1 MAGNIKEELLESF
14 KHGTTLTKLIYINL
28 GVFVVV
34 SIVSVILKLF
44 NIEQGW
50 LGYLMLSSSPQ
61 EFIREPW
68 SIITY
73 MFLHKDFIHILF
85 NILTLYWMGKLFLC
99 EATQHSLVG
108 LYILG
113 GILGGIFYMLGIN
126 LFPYFAN
133 QEHVSSLLGASGSVM
148 AITVATAVFSP
159 EKPVRL
165 VLIGE
170 VKLKWIAI
178 AFVLISFM
186 QMASINAGGQMAH
199 VGGAFAGYIFAKLYM
214 SGKDITAWIDKIING
229 TVNFFRK
236 FGKQP
241 KMKASYKR
249 TESDHDYN
257 YRKKQENE
265 EIDKILDKIKSSGY
279 ESLNDDEKRQLFGNK
294 K

>member
-1 MAGNIKEELLESF
+1 MEGNNIKDEIIASF
-14 KHGTTLTKLIYINL
+14 KQGTTLTKLIYINL
-28 GVFVVV
+28 GVFVLVNLLLV
-34 SIVSVILKLF
+34 GFKLF
-44 NIEQGW
+44 NSDTNW
-50 LGYLMLSSSPQ
+50 VGYLACPAQWEHFLRQ
-61 EFIREPW
+61 PW
-68 SIITY
+68 SLITY
-73 MFLHKDFIHILF
+73 MFLHESFIHIFF
-85 NILTLYWMGKLFLC
+85 NILTLYWMGRIFL
-99 EATQHSLVG
+99 EYATQHTLVG

-113 GILGGIFYMLGIN
+113 GIAGGVTFMLGIN
-126 LFPYFAN
+126 LFPLFSQY
-133 QEHVSSLLGASGSVM
+133 ESLPPLIGASGSVM

-186 QMASINAGGQMAH
+186 QMASMGGQMAH

-249 TESDHDYN
+249 AESDHDYN